1 MVPPSPDGSLE
12 IRKISGSANVSD
24 DLPGGEIGLHRLPS
38 MGYDELLG
46 LDHPLQLVG
55 ELAHPVRIDPN
66 PPGRVIHRDEPW

>member
-1 MVPPSPDGSLE
+1 M
-12 IRKISGSANVSD
+12 R
-24 DLPGGEIGLHRLPS
+24 
-38 MGYDELLG
+38 YDELLG